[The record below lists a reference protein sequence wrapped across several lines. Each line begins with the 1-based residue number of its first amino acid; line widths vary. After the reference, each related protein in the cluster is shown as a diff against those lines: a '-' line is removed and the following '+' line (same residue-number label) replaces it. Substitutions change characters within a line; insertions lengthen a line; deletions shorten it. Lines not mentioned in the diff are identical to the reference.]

1 MLLST
6 ASSDLV
12 DNHSL
17 PMLNEPWEDDME
29 TLINNAVERI
39 INGGTLTPEEAVQFA
54 NVEGSLVYDLFRGA
68 TRIKD
73 HFVGPEVHLCSIIN
87 AKSGRCSE
95 DCAFCAQ
102 SAHHKTDAPVYPLVQ
117 EDRMVESARAAEA
130 SGSAC
135 FGIIT
140 SGTTVKGAELEQILA
155 ALRRIRKETTI
166 LPSCSLGI
174 IDEETALKL
183 KEAGMDTYHH
193 NLETAESFFPS
204 ICTTH
209 AYQEDVNTVRAV
221 KKAGLK
227 ICSGGIFG
235 LGESVA
241 QRVEMAFTL
250 KELDVDSVPINF
262 LNPIEGTRMEGAANI
277 SAQECLKTIAIY
289 RMILPDKRITVCG
302 GREKNLRDLQSWI
315 FFAGANGT
323 MIGNYLTTMGRNIDV
338 DLKMFSDLGLKTVM
352 CAH

>member
-1 MLLST
+1 M
-6 ASSDLV
+6 D
-12 DNHSL
+12 
-17 PMLNEPWEDDME
+17 
-29 TLINNAVERI
+29 TLINNVVERI
-39 INGGTLTPEEAVQFA
+39 INGETLTPEEALQLA
-54 NVEGSLVYDLFRGA
+54 NAEGADIFDLFRA
-68 TRIKD
+68 ASRVKE
-73 HFVGPEVHLCSIIN
+73 HFVGNEVHLCSIIN
-87 AKSGRCSE
+87 AKSGRCAE

-102 SAHHKTDAPVYPLVQ
+102 SAHHKTDAPVYPLV
-117 EDRMVESARAAEA
+117 EEERLLESARAAET

-140 SGTTVKGAELEQILA
+140 SGTTVDGAELEQILT
-155 ALRRIRKETTI
+155 ALRRIRQETTI

-174 IDEETALKL
+174 IDEETARKL
-183 KEAGMDTYHH
+183 KDAGMDTYHH

-209 AYQEDVNTVRAV
+209 PYQDDVNTVRAV

-241 QRVEMAFTL
+241 QRIEMAFTL

-262 LNPIEGTRMEGAANI
+262 LNPIEGTRLEGATNI
-277 SAQECLKTIAIY
+277 SAMECLKTIAIY
-289 RMILPDKRITVCG
+289 RLILPEKRITVCG

-315 FFAGANGT
+315 FLAGANGT
-323 MIGNYLTTMGRNIDV
+323 MIGNYLTTQGRNVDV

-352 CAH
+352 CGH

>member
-1 MLLST
+1 
-6 ASSDLV
+6 
-12 DNHSL
+12 
-17 PMLNEPWEDDME
+17 ME
-29 TLINNAVERI
+29 KSIDEIANRI
-39 INGGTLTPEEAVQFA
+39 IEGGTLTPEEAVRLSGA
-54 NVEGSLVYDLFRGA
+54 EGMDVYDLFRA
-68 TRIKD
+68 ASRIKE
-73 HFVGPEVHLCSIIN
+73 HFVGNEVHLCSIIN
-87 AKSGRCSE
+87 AKSGRCAE

-102 SAHHKTDAPVYPLVQ
+102 SAHHSTDAPVYPLVQ
-117 EDRMVESARAAEA
+117 EDRLLESARDAEA
-130 SGSAC
+130 NGSAC

-140 SGTTVKGAELEQILA
+140 SGTTVNGPELEQILT
-155 ALRRIRKETTI
+155 ALRRIRLETTI

-174 IDEETALKL
+174 IDEQTARKL
-183 KEAGMDTYHH
+183 KDAGMDTYHH

-209 AYQEDVNTVRAV
+209 PYRDDVETVRAV

-227 ICSGGIFG
+227 VCCGGIFG
-235 LGESVA
+235 LGETAA

-262 LNPIEGTRMEGAANI
+262 LNPIEGTRLEGAANI
-277 SAQECLKTIAIY
+277 SAMECLKTIAIY

-302 GREKNLRDLQSWI
+302 GREKNLRDMQSWI

-323 MIGNYLTTMGRNIDV
+323 MIGNYLTTQGRNVDV
-338 DLKMFSDLGLKTVM
+338 DLKMFGDLGLKTVM

>member
-1 MLLST
+1 
-6 ASSDLV
+6 
-12 DNHSL
+12 
-17 PMLNEPWEDDME
+17 ME
-29 TLINNAVERI
+29 TLINNVVERI
-39 INGGTLTPEEAVQFA
+39 INGGTLTPEEALQLA
-54 NVEGSLVYDLFRGA
+54 NAEGAAIFDLFRA
-68 TRIKD
+68 ASRVKEQ
-73 HFVGPEVHLCSIIN
+73 FVGNEVHLCSIIN

-102 SAHHKTDAPVYPLVQ
+102 SAHHKTDAPIYPLV
-117 EDRMVESARAAEA
+117 EEERLLESARAAETN
-130 SGSAC
+130 GSAC

-140 SGTTVKGAELEQILA
+140 SGTTVQGAELEQILT
-155 ALRRIRKETTI
+155 ALRRIRQETTI

-174 IDEETALKL
+174 IDEETARKL
-183 KEAGMDTYHH
+183 KDAGMDTYHH

-209 AYQEDVNTVRAV
+209 PYQDDVDTVRAV

-241 QRVEMAFTL
+241 QRIEMAFTL

-262 LNPIEGTRMEGAANI
+262 LNPIEGTRLEGAANI
-277 SAQECLKTIAIY
+277 SAMECLKTIAIY
-289 RMILPDKRITVCG
+289 RLILPDKRITVCG

-315 FFAGANGT
+315 FLAGANGT
-323 MIGNYLTTMGRNIDV
+323 MIGNYLTTQGRNIDV

-352 CAH
+352 CGH